1 MNVELSENSAR
12 DSVPDQQ
19 WGNSPAVEGITQGDN
34 LDSSVVG
41 LVELAARV
49 QDSIEGS
56 EVPEEGEV
64 SS

>member
-19 WGNSPAVEGITQGDN
+19 WGNSPAVEGITEG
-34 LDSSVVG
+34 DSSVVG
-41 LVELAARV
+41 LVDLAARV
-49 QDSIEGS
+49 HDSIEGS

>member
-1 MNVELSENSAR
+1 M
-12 DSVPDQQ
+12 QQ
-19 WGNSPAVEGITQGDN
+19 WGNSPAVEGITEGDN

>member
-19 WGNSPAVEGITQGDN
+19 WGNSPAVEGVTEGDN

-49 QDSIEGS
+49 QVSIEGS
-56 EVPEEGEV
+56 EVSEEGEV